1 MEYPA
6 DTDTCPL
13 SSEEIARVREA
24 VYSHYRKYRRRF
36 PWRETTDP
44 YCILVSEVMLQ
55 QTGVER
61 VMVHYPPFISSF
73 PGFSPLAEA
82 PLAEVLRAWKGLGYN
97 RRALNL
103 HKTARIVTDRH
114 GGILPAEE
122 KDLLS
127 LPGIGKA
134 TAASIRAFAYNMPSV
149 FVETNIRRLFLHWF
163 FPVGERIPDST
174 IIPLVRA
181 TLDRENPAD
190 WYYALMDFG
199 AHLRSVVPDTNRR
212 SAHYHR
218 QAPFRGSD
226 REIRGR
232 IISVLLHSGRL
243 DQSNLPA
250 AVMAEGNRVRAICD
264 RMAEE
269 GLIVREGEWFRLP

>member
-1 MEYPA
+1 MEYPDGNEA
-6 DTDTCPL
+6 CAL
-13 SSEEIARVREA
+13 SPEEIARFREA
-24 VYSHYRKYRRRF
+24 VYSHYRKHRRRF

-61 VMVHYPPFISSF
+61 VMVYYPPFISSF

-82 PLAEVLRAWKGLGYN
+82 PLADVLRAWKGLGYN

-103 HKTARIVTDRH
+103 HKTARIVTSEH
-114 GGILPAEE
+114 GGMLPAEE

-149 FVETNIRRLFLHWF
+149 FIETNIRRLFLHWF
-163 FPVGERIPDST
+163 FPSGDRIPDSR
-174 IIPLVRA
+174 ILPLVRA
-181 TLDRENPAD
+181 TLDRENPRD

-199 AHLRSVVPDTNRR
+199 ARLRSVVPDPNQR

-232 IISVLLHSGRL
+232 IISVLLRSGCV
-243 DQSNLPA
+243 DQSDLPA
-250 AVMAEGNRVRAICD
+250 EVEAEGDRVRAICD
-264 RMAEE
+264 RMAAE
-269 GLIVREGEWFRLP
+269 GLIIKEGGRFRLP